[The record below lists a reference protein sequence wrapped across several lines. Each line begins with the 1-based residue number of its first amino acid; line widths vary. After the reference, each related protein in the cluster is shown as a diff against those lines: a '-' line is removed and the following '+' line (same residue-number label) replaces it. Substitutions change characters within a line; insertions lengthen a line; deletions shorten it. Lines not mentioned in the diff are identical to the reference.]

1 MRLLKWLIELLKIIL
16 SDTKEKRRLKEIK
29 VKKARLKDKMHS
41 IFQKRKECHDEEV
54 SKIYDAQYNA
64 CIAKLKLL
72 IAEEVRLHK
81 RQ

>member
-1 MRLLKWLIELLKIIL
+1 MKLLKWIIELLKIIFSKNKVQKRL
-16 SDTKEKRRLKEIK
+16 DEIDTE
-29 VKKARLKDKMHS
+29 KARLKDKMHS
-41 IFQKRKECHDEEV
+41 IFQKRKECKDEEV

-64 CIAKLKLL
+64 CIAKLRLL

>member
-1 MRLLKWLIELLKIIL
+1 MKLLKWLIELLKIIL

-41 IFQKRKECHDEEV
+41 IFQKRKECKDEEV